1 MKDDV
6 QKKHTAGAQSLGYDY
21 QFYYFMLQTLQLKCG
36 EKVGFEVKDDVHIDG
51 KDGKVVLYQTKHSTQ
66 ENKDGKIQNLT
77 TLDVDLWKTLSNW
90 TTFIK
95 SGEKRFI
102 EKHGFV
108 LVTNKN
114 LGKNKFI
121 DILKQ
126 FYKDGNTDILLREL
140 REILNETQ
148 NQEIEGYIENIITL
162 EKTKISE
169 FFSKISIEVGVDD
182 IINKVKEKILE
193 KCLQEKYVEPI
204 FEKLCSNIIEAKY
217 LDIRNRKDFIISFED
232 FRKRFGK
239 CFQIAFKNSTLPKRE
254 LAIVLPDDLE
264 NQIFVK
270 QLIDIGDIAKESRY
284 IVEYTTEMLKVLNHF
299 NYWIG
304 EGFILSTDMDNFT
317 KDSIKIWENEFRS
330 KYRAIERR
338 LSKDMNMVDLEEE
351 IKNLAVEL
359 VDFLR
364 GKDLRIAD
372 EHFLGTEFS
381 NGHYYALSNNLEIGW
396 HYDWKNKY
404 QR

>member
-1 MKDDV
+1 MKDDI
-6 QKKHTAGAQSLGYDY
+6 QKKHTAGPQSSGYDY
-21 QFYYFMLQTLQLKCG
+21 QFYYFMLQVLQLKCG

-126 FYKDGNTDILLREL
+126 FYKDGNIDILLREL

-148 NQEIEGYIENIITL
+148 NQEIKGYIENIITL
-162 EKTKISE
+162 EKIKISE

-204 FEKLCSNIIEAKY
+204 FERLCSNIIEAKY

-338 LSKDMNMVDLEEE
+338 LSQDMNMVDLEEE

>member
-1 MKDDV
+1 MKDNV

-21 QFYYFMLQTLQLKCG
+21 QFYYFILQALQLRCG
-36 EKVGFEVKDDVHIDG
+36 EKVGFEVRDDVHIDR
-51 KDGKVVLYQTKHSTQ
+51 KDGKVILYQTKHSIQ
-66 ENKDGKIQNLT
+66 ESKDGKIQNLT

-95 SGEKRFI
+95 NGEKRFI
-102 EKHGFV
+102 EKHDFV

-126 FYKDGNTDILLREL
+126 FDKDGNTDILLKEL
-140 REILNETQ
+140 NEILNETQ
-148 NQEIEGYIENIITL
+148 NQEIKGYIENITTL
-162 EKTKISE
+162 EKTKFSE
-169 FFSKISIEVGVDD
+169 FFSKLSIEVGVDN

-217 LDIRNRKDFIISFED
+217 LDIRGRKDFIISFED
-232 FRKRFGK
+232 FGKRFSK
-239 CFQIAFKNSTLPKRE
+239 CFQIAFKNSILPKRE
-254 LAIVLPDDLE
+254 LPIFLPDDLE
-264 NQIFVK
+264 NQIFIK
-270 QLIDIGDIAKESRY
+270 QLIDIGDIEKDSKY
-284 IVEYTTEMLKVLNHF
+284 ILEYTTEMLKTLNHF

-304 EGFILSTDMDNFT
+304 EGLILSTEMTDFT

-330 KYRAIERR
+330 KYRSIGRR
-338 LSKDMNMVDLEEE
+338 LSKDMNMENLEEE
-351 IKNLAVEL
+351 IKDLAVEL

-364 GKDLRIAD
+364 GKDLKIAD

-404 QR
+404 RR

>member
-1 MKDDV
+1 MKDDI

-148 NQEIEGYIENIITL
+148 NQEIKGYIENIITL